1 MSKVNAASNLDFK
14 RLQAA
19 WSKSD
24 YPIINV
30 LIKHE
35 REAKEEEEEE
45 KENEEKRKG
54 EVEEGEM
61 GEEGK

>member
-1 MSKVNAASNLDFK
+1 MSKVNAASSLDFK
-14 RLQAA
+14 RLQAP

-35 REAKEEEEEE
+35 GEAEEE
-45 KENEEKRKG
+45 KEEEKEK
-54 EVEEGEM
+54 EEN
-61 GEEGK
+61 

>member
-1 MSKVNAASNLDFK
+1 MNAASTLDFK
-14 RLQAA
+14 RLQAPR
-19 WSKSD
+19 SKSD

-35 REAKEEEEEE
+35 GEAEEEKQEE

-54 EVEEGEM
+54 EIEEGEM
-61 GEEGK
+61 G